1 MGEDDSIHIEF
12 EESMFGRS
20 QSLRLIR
27 EDIVPFMEMREIGA
41 RQILVYMGHLYKYL
55 KEQDRTDCISFVD
68 PGHLPTCPLDSNGSH
83 LSQHIA
89 NQLEAVCRDSVCLI
103 PYNTG
108 YHWILTIVNVAENM
122 IYLLD
127 SSTNRCRDDAWKK
140 IVMNGVKLYNAS
152 RGIPK
157 WPSFKQLTGNLKQS
171 GGVECG
177 YYVMRYMKEIVEC
190 EVLRVETM
198 FAGCDKN
205 KAYSQEQFDEVRS
218 EWSEFVYSHVGG

>member
-1 MGEDDSIHIEF
+1 MACKYIYTYVVRLMGEDDSIHIEF

-20 QSLRLIR
+20 QSLRFIR

-41 RQILVYMGHLYKYL
+41 RQILVYLGHLYKYL
-55 KEQDRTDCISFVD
+55 KEEDRTDCISFVD
-68 PGHLPTCPLDSNGSH
+68 PGHLPTCPLDSDGSH

-127 SSTNRCRDDAWKK
+127 STTNRCRDDAWKK

-157 WPSFKQLTGNLKQS
+157 WPGFKQLTVC
-171 GGVECG
+171 GVLMYE
-177 YYVMRYMKEIVEC
+177 
-190 EVLRVETM
+190 
-198 FAGCDKN
+198 
-205 KAYSQEQFDEVRS
+205 
-218 EWSEFVYSHVGG
+218 